1 MILRE
6 EEWRV
11 WEVDKIDKAQL
22 EIFPVSRL
30 DWDRIS
36 SIHVNMHTCLY
47 SFLLKNQ
54 IYRYFLEQKM
64 SV

>member
-1 MILRE
+1 MHLHFYITTDTQNRD

-36 SIHVNMHTCLY
+36 TIHVKTLHKIRATCY
-47 SFLLKNQ
+47 
-54 IYRYFLEQKM
+54 
-64 SV
+64 